1 MSEISQLQLASDK
14 QLKDFILFSYYK
26 WYKVVQLYKWGA
38 RINTG
43 EVVVVMVEVGR
54 AGGEEGGLQ
63 ADLPAPVYT
72 LQQVSQGSLITQ

>member
-1 MSEISQLQLASDK
+1 
-14 QLKDFILFSYYK
+14 
-26 WYKVVQLYKWGA
+26 
-38 RINTG
+38 
-43 EVVVVMVEVGR
+43 MVEVGR